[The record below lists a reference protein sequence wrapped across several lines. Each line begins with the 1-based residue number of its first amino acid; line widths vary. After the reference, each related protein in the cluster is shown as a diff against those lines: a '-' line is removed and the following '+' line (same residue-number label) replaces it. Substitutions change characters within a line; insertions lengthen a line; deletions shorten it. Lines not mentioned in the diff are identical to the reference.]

1 MRDMFGIGAIKSESF
16 DYVGWMIGAIHRK
29 FYQDRKFNTDPL
41 SYHYDDAIE
50 VSTTKSGA
58 KRTRET
64 RRLES
69 EYNEEIESL
78 IKSFLTKHKPLTQ
91 KLSDDCYPS
100 VNITF
105 GNKNVPLINIHN
117 SSQLKNFLERAINMT
132 TEQLQNLLNSD
143 ERVQGYT
150 FTLDQQL
157 IEAGKEIL
165 SELNKTSQYDSK
177 DFEEQM
183 ELARDMFADVYS
195 KNVTEPGVGYRN
207 LDTAQ
212 TTDNDV

>member
-1 MRDMFGIGAIKSESF
+1 
-16 DYVGWMIGAIHRK
+16 MIPNNK
-29 FYQDRKFNTDPL
+29 LLLDVCN
-41 SYHYDDAIE
+41 
-50 VSTTKSGA
+50 VS
-58 KRTRET
+58 
-64 RRLES
+64 
-69 EYNEEIESL
+69 
-78 IKSFLTKHKPLTQ
+78 
-91 KLSDDCYPS
+91 
-100 VNITF
+100 
-105 GNKNVPLINIHN
+105 
-117 SSQLKNFLERAINMT
+117 
-132 TEQLQNLLNSD
+132 
-143 ERVQGYT
+143 
-150 FTLDQQL
+150 